1 MWIRSL
7 AHMAQMVFQ
16 WQLAAPWQFAENE
29 VTSKASKSIY
39 FYLILYIC
47 ICILTMTSLKGKK
60 PPFTLH
66 ILSVVAVLPRLAI
79 FGPGS
84 LALAPDTVEGRFLGG
99 AAAFFPPF
107 HHCHCQTIAKNI
119 RHQII
124 LSYGNH
130 LWNWL
135 VWKIPQHQQFFFGQ
149 LKFGEQKC
157 QASLKG
163 SGGMKSFTTR
173 WVFYRWAVWGGGAK
187 VSQKSSQGWFLSWWW
202 VILEYKFPAFVELYI
217 TVRFSGWV
225 WSFWG

>member
-107 HHCHCQTIAKNI
+107 HHCHCQTIAKNMP
-119 RHQII
+119 HQII

-135 VWKIPQHQQFFFGQ
+135 VWKIPEHQQFFVWSAEIWWTMS
-149 LKFGEQKC
+149 GEFEGVRWNEELHYEVGLLPLGC
-157 QASLKG
+157 LRWG
-163 SGGMKSFTTR
+163 CKSFP
-173 WVFYRWAVWGGGAK
+173 K
-187 VSQKSSQGWFLSWWW
+187 VKPRMVPFMMVGDFR
-202 VILEYKFPAFVELYI
+202 I
-217 TVRFSGWV
+217 
-225 WSFWG
+225 